1 MKRFM
6 MKALMLLAFAS
17 AFACGDSKGEGD
29 TPPPP
34 GPEGN
39 KAFAGVWITS
49 VASTALDSREN
60 IRKAVDVC
68 AKSNINNI
76 FMVVWNRARTHYP
89 SPIMKAFTGIEI
101 AEKYAGRDPLREMIE
116 EAHAKGIKVHAWFEY
131 GFATSNN
138 ENGGILLQ
146 KKPEWA
152 AKDRDGKLVVKNGFE
167 WMNPFLPEVQ
177 QFMTSLVLEVV
188 NGYDVDG
195 VQGDDRLPAL
205 PSTGG
210 YDAYTQELYKKDH
223 NGSLPPADPK
233 NAEWVNWRAN
243 LLTEY
248 LGTLYKAVKKAK
260 PGVIVSCAPSVHPWA
275 KDEYLQDW
283 PSWLAKG
290 YTDMV
295 IPQHYR
301 YDIDAYQ
308 ATLLQQLSYLQPKDK
323 GKFYPGILIQNAD
336 YNPSVTF
343 LQKMIEVNRRNGIPG
358 ECFWFYEGVAKF
370 PSFFETYHQ

>member
-1 MKRFM
+1 MKRYLV
-6 MKALMLLAFAS
+6 KALMLLVFAS
-17 AFACGDSKGEGD
+17 AWACGDSRGED

-60 IRKAVDVC
+60 IRQAVDLC
-68 AKSNINNI
+68 SKSGINNI

-89 SPIMKAFTGIEI
+89 SKVMKNLTGLEI
-101 AEKYAGRDPLREMIE
+101 AEKYTGRDPLKEMIE

-131 GFATSNN
+131 GFAASNN
-138 ENGGILLQ
+138 ENGGLILQ

-152 AKDRDGKLVVKNGFE
+152 ARDASGKLLTKNGFE
-167 WMNPFLPEVQ
+167 WMNAFLPEVQ
-177 QFMTSLVLEVV
+177 EFMTSLVLEVV

-195 VQGDDRLPAL
+195 IQGDDRLPAL

-210 YDAYTQELYKKDH
+210 YDDYTKELYKKAH
-223 NGSLPPADPK
+223 NGSLPPADAK
-233 NAEWVNWRAN
+233 NAEWVNWRAS

-248 LGTLYKAVKKAK
+248 QGTLYKAVKKAK
-260 PGVIVSCAPSVHPWA
+260 PDVIVSCAPSVHPWA

-283 PSWLAKG
+283 PAWLSKG
-290 YTDMV
+290 YTDLV

-301 YDIDAYQ
+301 YDLDAYQ
-308 ATLLQQLSYLQPKDK
+308 SVLLQQLSYLQPKDK
-323 GKFYPGILIQNAD
+323 GKFYPGVLIQNSD
-336 YNPSVTF
+336 YNPSPDF
-343 LQKMIEVNRRNGIPG
+343 LKKMIEINRRNGLAG
-358 ECFWFYEGVAKF
+358 ECFWFFEGVKKF
-370 PSFFETYHQ
+370 PAFFETYHK